1 MVLYPKNQFEQEVIV
16 NCVNTAKRVAFK
28 TWLVKIITSRPEID
42 ATVEV
47 ICIIGSI
54 TNIKYEYVN
63 RLNNFVLLKF
73 DSENEELLDIIDK
86 QLPFNANETK
96 YVNISIPG
104 QMRAGYADVML
115 FVYDEEER
123 ISQTILFKLEY
134 RSS

>member
-1 MVLYPKNQFEQEVIV
+1 MVLYPKNQYENEVIV
-16 NCVNTAKRVAFK
+16 NCVNTAKREAFK
-28 TWLVKIITSRPEID
+28 TWLVNINTSKPEID

-96 YVNISIPG
+96 YVNISIPA
-104 QMRAGYADVML
+104 QMKAGL
-115 FVYDEEER
+115 C
-123 ISQTILFKLEY
+123 
-134 RSS
+134 

>member
-1 MVLYPKNQFEQEVIV
+1 MVLYPKNQYENEVIV
-16 NCVNTAKRVAFK
+16 NCVNTAKREAFK
-28 TWLVKIITSRPEID
+28 TWLVNINTSKPEID

-96 YVNISIPG
+96 YVNMSIPA
-104 QMRAGYADVML
+104 QMKAGYADIMV
-115 FVYDEEER
+115 FVYDDEEK

-134 RSS
+134 RAS